1 MTLAFMIGIAFGFV
15 LERGGLGSARKLAS
29 QFYLTD
35 MTVFKVMFTAIVTAM
50 VGLYILTKTGVI
62 SASSL
67 HVTPTY
73 VLPQA
78 VGGLIFGVGFILGGY
93 CPGTCCVSASTGRRD
108 SVLFLVG
115 MVLGIVLFG
124 EILFP
129 LVSDFYYSTPLGQIT
144 LQSLFHLPE
153 GALVL
158 SVLLMAGCGFVV
170 AERLEKKFA
179 ASANDQKVSAFQH
192 ESTNPI
198 TNVLR

>member
-35 MTVFKVMFTAIVTAM
+35 MTVFKMMFTAIVTAM
-50 VGLYILTKTGVI
+50 LGLYILTTTGVI
-62 SASSL
+62 NASSL

-73 VLPQA
+73 ILPQA

-108 SVLFLVG
+108 SVAFLAG
-115 MVLGIVLFG
+115 MVSGIVLFG

-129 LVSDFYYSTPLGQIT
+129 LVSGFYYSTPLGRMT
-144 LQSLFHLPE
+144 LPDFFQLPE
-153 GALVL
+153 GVMVL
-158 SVLLMAGCGFVV
+158 AVLLMAACGFIA
-170 AERLEKKFA
+170 AERLEKKFSA
-179 ASANDQKVSAFQH
+179 TANDQKISDFRSENTIQ
-192 ESTNPI
+192 SQTS
-198 TNVLR
+198 